1 MRLAQHARD
10 LLTHGRLGSLSVV
23 TAGEPVSRLA
33 GRVLVI
39 DADGRVL
46 LLHGYDPAEPG
57 RPYWFT
63 VGGGAQHGE
72 SLAEAAVRELRE
84 ETGLTAGPGDLGE
97 PVWHEV
103 AEFSYDGTRYRQEQD
118 FFLLRVG
125 SPDVS
130 GDGRDDEEAAVID
143 GHRWWTLSELE
154 ATAESYYPPELP
166 GLLRALG

>member
-1 MRLAQHARD
+1 M
-10 LLTHGRLGSLSVV
+10 

-39 DADGRVL
+39 DGDGRVL

-63 VGGGAQHGE
+63 VGGGAQREE
-72 SLAEAAVRELRE
+72 SLAEAAARELRE
-84 ETGLTAGPGDLGE
+84 ETGITAGAGDLGD

-130 GDGRDDEEAAVID
+130 ADGRDAEDAAVID
-143 GHRWWTLSELE
+143 GHRWWTLGELE
-154 ATAESYYPPELP
+154 ATSESYYPLELP
-166 GLLRALG
+166 TLLRALG